1 MWKAKLQKNY
11 SSLKEWESYSEV
23 YGLAKR
29 LGFKTPKAAWEANP
43 LIQGSVNP
51 SDFKVVKGRKANA

>member
-11 SSLKEWESYSEV
+11 ASFEEWESYSEV

-29 LGFKTPKAAWEANP
+29 LGFKTPRAAWEANP

-51 SDFKVVKGRKANA
+51 SDFKVVKRGKAHA